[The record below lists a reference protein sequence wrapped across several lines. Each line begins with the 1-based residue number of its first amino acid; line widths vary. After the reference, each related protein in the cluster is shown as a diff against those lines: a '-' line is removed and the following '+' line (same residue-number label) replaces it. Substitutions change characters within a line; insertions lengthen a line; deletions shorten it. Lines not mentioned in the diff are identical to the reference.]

1 MKNIEIPDE
10 KGYKLQ
16 LTQKVEDFI
25 QKIRWKDIFFMKGS
39 NQNKPTAHKT
49 RFTFGL
55 NSSKCPPQGKQ
66 LVSFEEGSIKLVKNL
81 RFRKLDNKFQ

>member
-1 MKNIEIPDE
+1 MERHILYERLK
-10 KGYKLQ
+10 
-16 LTQKVEDFI
+16 
-25 QKIRWKDIFFMKGS
+25 S
-39 NQNKPTAHKT
+39 NKPTAHKT

-66 LVSFEEGSIKLVKNL
+66 LVSFEEGLIKLVKNL